1 MPKRKDPITR
11 AELYTY
17 LISKVCTITYTPEG
31 SGRRTIRVTL
41 IHEHIKELDNFPM
54 GFESIYETA
63 MFELHSITCLDI
75 DNNSWVSIP
84 VNSIQNIQV
93 P

>member
-11 AELYTY
+11 SELYTY

-54 GFESIYETA
+54 GFESMYETA

>member
-54 GFESIYETA
+54 GFESMYETA

-75 DNNSWVSIP
+75 DNNNWVSIP

>member
-1 MPKRKDPITR
+1 LPKRKDPITR
-11 AELYTY
+11 SELYTY

>member
-11 AELYTY
+11 SELYTH

-31 SGRRTIRVTL
+31 SGRRTIQATL
-41 IHEHIKELDNFPM
+41 IHDYIKELDNFPM
-54 GFESIYETA
+54 GFESMYETA

-75 DNNSWVSIP
+75 DNNSWISIP

>member
-11 AELYTY
+11 SELYTY